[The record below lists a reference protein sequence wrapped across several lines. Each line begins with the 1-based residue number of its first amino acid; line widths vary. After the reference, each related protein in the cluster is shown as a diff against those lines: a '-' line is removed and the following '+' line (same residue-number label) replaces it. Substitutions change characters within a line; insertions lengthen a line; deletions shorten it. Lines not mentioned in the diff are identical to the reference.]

1 MTDARLLARRLE
13 WAATTGVARNNAF
26 NVVNGDV
33 FRWSWMW
40 ARLAGWFGFDLFVR
54 LRKAM
59 IIP

>member
-1 MTDARLLARRLE
+1 MARRLE